1 MGSTDSLGK
10 RLRDV
15 RERMVLTQAELAAL
29 LGVPERTLQ
38 AYEAGAL
45 TPRPK
50 RHREL
55 LAWLAEAEEGA
66 AA

>member
-1 MGSTDSLGK
+1 
-10 RLRDV
+10 
-15 RERMVLTQAELAAL
+15 MVLTQAELAAL